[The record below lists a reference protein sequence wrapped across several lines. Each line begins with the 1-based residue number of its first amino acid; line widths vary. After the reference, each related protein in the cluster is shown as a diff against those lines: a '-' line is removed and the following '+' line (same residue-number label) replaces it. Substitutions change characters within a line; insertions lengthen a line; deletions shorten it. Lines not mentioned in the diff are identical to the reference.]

1 MRLWGRERVDR
12 EVPARSEQDIGVGES
27 FDELAKSMAD
37 GTMPRRRALRLFGGA
52 LVGTAMASIPG
63 VAWAKPCP
71 PGELKCGKK
80 CCPGDAR
87 CVRGKCV
94 CPSGTTLCSGNNRCV
109 EPVDPV
115 NCEDP
120 FRVNSVYNPQTC
132 QCECTSQTTLCP
144 GNNTCLFITE
154 CGTGSVY
161 NPDTCRCT
169 CLPIPGEQVAIRGG
183 ATRDICC
190 QSTSGGQV
198 LGGDICCYHEV
209 EPGKLDP
216 YCCPPGTLCGDPA
229 TQSCMPIPPPS

>member
-94 CPSGTTLCSGNNRCV
+94 CPS
-109 EPVDPV
+109 
-115 NCEDP
+115 
-120 FRVNSVYNPQTC
+120 
-132 QCECTSQTTLCP
+132 QTTLCP

-169 CLPIPGEQVAIRGG
+169 CLPIPGEQVSIRGG